1 MKKIC
6 AVMITGILVLLMNIQ
21 ASAQTGMPTTKDSV
35 IAPYTLAVTYY
46 KTTNLVFPYAIKSVD
61 RGSKDILAQKAK
73 GVENVLQVK
82 AAIDSFVQ
90 TNLTV
95 ITTDG
100 NLYSFTVGYSDTPMH
115 LNIVFQKQGTTKIEF
130 SEQKDHTQELCDLS
144 KKVMEK
150 KKTFLHRKEKHG
162 DMKLKLVSLHISND
176 VFYFKFFINNK
187 SNVSYDIDAI
197 KFALKD
203 KQKARRTASQE
214 TELKPLYYYGETE
227 TVPGKHQQY
236 FVVAVPKLTLP
247 DNKYLDVHIIEKGGG
262 RDLQLKLKNIHIMKA
277 KPII

>member
-6 AVMITGILVLLMNIQ
+6 AAMVTGILVLLMNIK
-21 ASAQTGMPTTKDSV
+21 ASAQTATPVTKDSV
-35 IAPYTLAVTYY
+35 IVPYTLTVTYH

-61 RGSKDILAQKAK
+61 RGSRDILAQKVK
-73 GVENVLQVK
+73 GIENVLQVK
-82 AAIDSFVQ
+82 AGIDSFAE

-100 NLYSFTVGYSDTPMH
+100 GLYSFTVSYSDTPMQ
-115 LNIVFQKQGTTKIEF
+115 LNIVFKKQGTSEIEF
-130 SEQKDHTQELCDLS
+130 SEQKDNTKQLHDLS

-150 KKTFLHRKEKHG
+150 KKTFLHQKDKHG
-162 DMKLKLVSLHISND
+162 DMQLKLVGLYISND
-176 VFYFKFFINNK
+176 VFYFKFGINNK
-187 SNVSYDIDAI
+187 SNVSYDIDAVR
-197 KFALKD
+197 FSVKD
-203 KQKARRTASQE
+203 RQKAKRTASQE
-214 TELKPLYYYGETE
+214 TELQPLHYYGGTE

-262 RDLQLKLKNIHIMKA
+262 RDLQLKLKNRHIMKA
-277 KPII
+277 KLVV